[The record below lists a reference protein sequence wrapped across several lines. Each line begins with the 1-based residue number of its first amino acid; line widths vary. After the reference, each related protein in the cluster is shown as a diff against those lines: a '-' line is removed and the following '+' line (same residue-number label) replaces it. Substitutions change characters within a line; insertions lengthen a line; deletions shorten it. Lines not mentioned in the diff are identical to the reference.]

1 MGELLELAYYS
12 KSDYNMTNL
21 LLKAVFVLSLSLV
34 AIAGTLLDVS

>member
-1 MGELLELAYYS
+1 MGELLELEYYS
-12 KSDYNMTNL
+12 KSDYNMTDL